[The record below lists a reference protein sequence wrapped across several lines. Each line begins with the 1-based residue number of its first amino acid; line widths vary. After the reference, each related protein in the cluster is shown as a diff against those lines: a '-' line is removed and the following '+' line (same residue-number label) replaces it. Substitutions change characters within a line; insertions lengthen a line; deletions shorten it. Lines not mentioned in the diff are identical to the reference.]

1 MSQNQQLICLP
12 ISYFGPIAYY
22 STILHYPCQIEYHE
36 NYQKRSIRNR
46 AQILSSNGPIN
57 ISVPL
62 KKGKTNLSITAVQI
76 AYDEP
81 WYDNHLKSIISAYG
95 TAPYFDFYIDKIKDL
110 LESKPQLLF
119 DLNVNIREFVF
130 KIIGLDSISNTSEYN
145 KSDRVYRP
153 TFTNKNK
160 KQEIVIQEYTQV
172 FTEKYGFTPN
182 LSVLDLI
189 FNVGPESNRILQASK
204 VIFH

>member
-1 MSQNQQLICLP
+1 MSHNQQLICLP

-22 STILHYPCQIEYHE
+22 STILHYPCQLEIHE

-46 AQILSSNGPIN
+46 TQILSSNGPIN
-57 ISVPL
+57 ISIPL
-62 KKGKTNLSITAVQI
+62 KKGKTNLPITKVQI

-95 TAPYFDFYIDKIKDL
+95 TAPYFDFYIDKMIDL
-110 LESKPQLLF
+110 YKSKTELLF
-119 DLNVNIREFVF
+119 DFNTKAHLMVNS
-130 KIIGLDSISNTSEYN
+130 IIGLNDISHTISYD
-145 KSDRVYRP
+145 KSDQVLRLDFGQKEKLP
-153 TFTNKNK
+153 DLL
-160 KQEIVIQEYTQV
+160 IPEYAQV

-182 LSVLDLI
+182 LSILDLI
-189 FNVGPESNRILQASK
+189 FNVGPESKQILQASK